1 MFGRKLLKAV
11 EKERESLGREH
22 KGRVREGGREA
33 GRASKLSVVGLH
45 PV

>member
-11 EKERESLGREH
+11 EKERGRESPGREH
-22 KGRVREGGREA
+22 KGRERGREVREGE
-33 GRASKLSVVGLH
+33 LSVVGLH